1 MNTLLN
7 ITEKYIEYCET
18 QKCLNSKTLKAYC
31 TDLNQ
36 FIDFL
41 NNPYIHAISISD
53 IENYIGYLHRSFKP
67 KTAKRKLATVKSFYT
82 FLEYKDL
89 NCPTFILPNLIISKI
104 PLRSIYFLPVR
115 ILPRLSITN
124 LSSSF
129 LITNL
134 QGRK

>member
-41 NNPYIHAISISD
+41 NNPYIQTISISD

-67 KTAKRKLATVKSFYT
+67 KTAKRIISINQAI
-82 FLEYKDL
+82 
-89 NCPTFILPNLIISKI
+89 NQILPN
-104 PLRSIYFLPVR
+104 RFV
-115 ILPRLSITN
+115 N
-124 LSSSF
+124 
-129 LITNL
+129 
-134 QGRK
+134 

>member
-82 FLEYKDL
+82 FLEYKDYIEK
-89 NCPTFILPNLIISKI
+89 NPFGKI
-104 PLRSIYFLPVR
+104 KTSFREPLKQFPSM
-115 ILPRLSITN
+115 
-124 LSSSF
+124 
-129 LITNL
+129 
-134 QGRK
+134 

>member
-41 NNPYIHAISISD
+41 NKPNFKTYADSDSNIAYFKNAFVLPFCKIISIPS
-53 IENYIGYLHRSFKP
+53 P
-67 KTAKRKLATVKSFYT
+67 
-82 FLEYKDL
+82 
-89 NCPTFILPNLIISKI
+89 
-104 PLRSIYFLPVR
+104 
-115 ILPRLSITN
+115 
-124 LSSSF
+124 
-129 LITNL
+129 
-134 QGRK
+134 

>member
-41 NNPYIHAISISD
+41 NNPYIQTI
-53 IENYIGYLHRSFKP
+53 
-67 KTAKRKLATVKSFYT
+67 
-82 FLEYKDL
+82 
-89 NCPTFILPNLIISKI
+89 
-104 PLRSIYFLPVR
+104 
-115 ILPRLSITN
+115 
-124 LSSSF
+124 
-129 LITNL
+129 
-134 QGRK
+134 